1 MVLWV
6 GMLQGS
12 DFALIHFDEIEKHV
26 EAWIGSIGEPAGAWV
41 DWRAFMESEIVVE
54 QAGAEAFERVGRLTY
69 ALLVELFPEGGYE
82 CDTCVDSAKAL
93 LAGDEGV
100 WAFLATTRDGR
111 DVGVVTL
118 NECAAIYASGRF
130 GEISEL
136 YVTPDARSKQV
147 GALLIEAATRFGRKR
162 KWPFIEVGSPSVP
175 TWQRT
180 VDFYLKR
187 GFEEIGPR
195 LQLTLDS
202 AK

>member
-1 MVLWV
+1 
-6 GMLQGS
+6 
-12 DFALIHFDEIEKHV
+12 
-26 EAWIGSIGEPAGAWV
+26 
-41 DWRAFMESEIVVE
+41 MESEIVVQQVE
-54 QAGAEAFERVGRLTY
+54 AEAFERVGRLTY

-93 LAGDEGV
+93 LAGGDGV

-136 YVTPDARSKQV
+136 YVVPDGRSKDV
-147 GALLIEAATRFGRKR
+147 GALLIKATAAFGRER
-162 KWPFIEVGSPSVP
+162 KWPFIEVGAPSVP

-195 LQLTLDS
+195 LQLTIDS